1 METSKEIESLVLVDE
16 DENEIEFDLMD
27 RFEFEGANYFVLLPV
42 DYDDDEIE
50 YVILRDDGNESLSGI
65 EDGDLLDR
73 VFEEYKK
80 RNIAED

>member
-16 DENEIEFDLMD
+16 DENEIEFDIMD
-27 RFEFEGANYFVLLPV
+27 RFEFDGANYFVLLPV

-50 YVILRDDGNESLSGI
+50 YVILRDDGNESLCGI